1 MPDAQC
7 AAADPRRSNAIRF
20 RPVPPR
26 TVGVEHENSIGS
38 CRSRCTIES
47 LPATV
52 CCCRWDATAPAR
64 SCPNEIQCP
73 RCHLRLPRDICFP
86 RRMANARARRP
97 SDVGHVAD
105 VVARWPPLVWAADTA
120 PYAGRQTAPG
130 PSDPVRRAAI
140 RAAPTRWAGSA
151 NARVHLCRYHCLFGI
166 NKLRFLCALPAG
178 CSLSLS
184 LSLSPTYY
192 VRATFC
198 RLFAVAYPV
207 CPHRLL
213 PCCYCF
219 HYPFGY
225 SRCAPSSLSA
235 LSEKEF

>member
-184 LSLSPTYY
+184 LTLAYLLCAGDILPSVCCCLSGLSTSPTSMLLLLSLSIW
-192 VRATFC
+192 
-198 RLFAVAYPV
+198 LFPLCAVV
-207 CPHRLL
+207 VV
-213 PCCYCF
+213 
-219 HYPFGY
+219 GVV
-225 SRCAPSSLSA
+225 
-235 LSEKEF
+235 